1 MSTLKI
7 VQDTSPANP
16 RTEFDNFGLMNCEH
30 PHYNFGDKNFKEILF
45 TKLGIFDRSLDSR
58 ELIKKATA
66 KGLIFHS
73 MPIYIYEHGNIAL
86 STSPF
91 SCQWDSGQLGEI
103 IVFNDDI
110 KKEFSIKRFTKK
122 NKEEILQ
129 KVIKK
134 MESEVEIY
142 GQYVSG
148 EVYGF
153 KILDEEGDVIDSC
166 YGFYGNDFETNGIKE
181 NLPEE
186 FHSELKNIEVSYDW
200 KRNVWKKS
208 FKRPKYYFQLT
219 SDHQWQKRPLF
230 LVVFFY
236 QYKIRFSFT
245 FSY

>member
-16 RTEFDNFGLMNCEH
+16 RTEFDNLCLMNCLH
-30 PHYNFGDKNFKEILF
+30 PRYDFGDKNVKEILF
-45 TKLGIFDRSLDSR
+45 TKLGILDRSLDSR
-58 ELIKKATA
+58 ELIKKAKA

-73 MPIYIYEHGNIAL
+73 MPIYMYDHGNIAL

-122 NKEEILQ
+122 NKEEILK
-129 KVIKK
+129 KVIKN
-134 MESEVEIY
+134 MESEIEIY

-153 KILDEEGDVIDSC
+153 KVLDEDGDVLDSC
-166 YGFYGNDFETNGIKE
+166 YGFYGDNFEENGIKDY
-181 NLPEE
+181 LPEE
-186 FHSELKNIEVSYDW
+186 FHSQLKDIEVSYE
-200 KRNVWKKS
+200 
-208 FKRPKYYFQLT
+208 
-219 SDHQWQKRPLF
+219 
-230 LVVFFY
+230 
-236 QYKIRFSFT
+236 
-245 FSY
+245 